1 MTDLSQ
7 YVLYSGGLKGTE
19 AAFGECAEKWGIKE
33 VNFTFVGHE
42 MERVKNV
49 KFLTEEDLRRG
60 DVSMEIVCQRM
71 GRTYTNANKIRRVM
85 QSIFH
90 MVNSGYQVFA
100 VGIIKDDGTVKGGTG
115 WGVELAKFFN
125 RPVCVF
131 DQDRKQ
137 WFAWQDKGW
146 VPAQALIEHKSF
158 VGTGTRNLTAE
169 GRKAIE
175 DLFERSFGT
184 PALKE

>member
-1 MTDLSQ
+1 MTKLSE
-7 YVLYSGGLKGTE
+7 YTLFSGGLKGAE

-49 KFLTEEDLRRG
+49 KFLTEEELRRG
-60 DVSMEIVCQRM
+60 DVSMEIVCHRM
-71 GRTYTNANKIRRVM
+71 GRTYTNVNKIRRVM

-90 MVNSGYQVFA
+90 MINSGYQIFTI
-100 VGIIKDDGTVKGGTG
+100 GIIRDDTTVKGGTG

-125 RPVCVF
+125 RPVSVY

-137 WFAWQDKGW
+137 WFTWQDNQW
-146 VPAQALIEHKSF
+146 VSNEPIIEHKTF
-158 VGTGTRNLTAE
+158 VGTGTRNLTEDGLA
-169 GRKAIE
+169 AITK
-175 DLFERSFGT
+175 LYERSFG
-184 PALKE
+184 PA